1 MSLFRKLKDWLNSGK
16 FGYLAKNSLLLTI
29 GSFGSK
35 LLGFLLFPLY
45 TNVLSTAEY
54 GTADLVTTTSY
65 FLLYLVTL
73 NIGDAVFVFT
83 MQDAGQD
90 GCKYLKYGMTLIARN
105 CLLSSGVLL
114 LLRVFRVIPWPDYCY
129 LFLFLHL
136 TLISAGE
143 VIRGYLQATD
153 KVKIIA
159 VSGVI
164 TTFVTVAGNLLLLL
178 VFHLGI
184 IGYFVSMLAG
194 LAVSLI
200 YCLANCEGIRE
211 GFQRQLCDVETRKA
225 MLRFSIPLV
234 FNGVAWWVN
243 SSLDR
248 YLVTAISGVEMNGI
262 YSVAAKIPSILG
274 MLNSIFAQAW
284 TISAVKE
291 YDRNDE
297 DGFFNCTYT
306 SYVAAMAVCCSGLI
320 LFNIPLA
327 KVLFAKDFFVAWQ
340 CSSWLLVSAFFS
352 AMGSFLASIFSA
364 VKDSRIVAVST
375 VVSALINTTLN
386 LLLIPRYQAVG
397 ASVATV
403 VSFFS
408 IWMIRYFCSKKYI
421 LWKNILWK
429 DLLVCLLL
437 VLQVLQEGFLK
448 NHGYVGQ
455 SCCFLCILFL
465 YGKVL
470 LKQFK
475 GNLFKK
481 QT

>member
-1 MSLFRKLKDWLNSGK
+1 
-16 FGYLAKNSLLLTI
+16 
-29 GSFGSK
+29 
-35 LLGFLLFPLY
+35 
-45 TNVLSTAEY
+45 
-54 GTADLVTTTSY
+54 
-65 FLLYLVTL
+65 
-73 NIGDAVFVFT
+73 
-83 MQDAGQD
+83 
-90 GCKYLKYGMTLIARN
+90 
-105 CLLSSGVLL
+105 
-114 LLRVFRVIPWPDYCY
+114 
-129 LFLFLHL
+129 
-136 TLISAGE
+136 
-143 VIRGYLQATD
+143 
-153 KVKIIA
+153 
-159 VSGVI
+159 
-164 TTFVTVAGNLLLLL
+164 
-178 VFHLGI
+178 
-184 IGYFVSMLAG
+184 
-194 LAVSLI
+194 
-200 YCLANCEGIRE
+200 
-211 GFQRQLCDVETRKA
+211 
-225 MLRFSIPLV
+225 
-234 FNGVAWWVN
+234 
-243 SSLDR
+243 
-248 YLVTAISGVEMNGI
+248 
-262 YSVAAKIPSILG
+262 
-274 MLNSIFAQAW
+274 
-284 TISAVKE
+284 
-291 YDRNDE
+291 
-297 DGFFNCTYT
+297 
-306 SYVAAMAVCCSGLI
+306 MAVCCSGLI